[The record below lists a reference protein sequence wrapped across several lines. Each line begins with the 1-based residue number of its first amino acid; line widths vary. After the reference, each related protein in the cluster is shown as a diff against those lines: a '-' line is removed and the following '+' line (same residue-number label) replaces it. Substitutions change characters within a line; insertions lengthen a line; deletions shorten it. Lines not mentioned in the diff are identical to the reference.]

1 MRFNKEDIQELRDL
15 TAINNH
21 LKARLFIA
29 KKLKNEAMI
38 ETVKALIILHDSP
51 YVNFQ
56 LVNKIRFNFE
66 KNLYT
71 QITKN
76 IENAEEV
83 ISSL

>member
-1 MRFNKEDIQELRDL
+1 MKFNKEDMQELRHL

-29 KKLKNEAMI
+29 QKLENQTLI

-51 YVNFQ
+51 YIDFKLIHKV
-56 LVNKIRFNFE
+56 RFSFE